1 MDSNGIV
8 ELLTTMDKMKYL
20 IVNQK
25 QKLEGTVILNIT
37 FWVQFKIQ
45 LVHNLFFAKFVES
58 EQDVGEKETEWKVK
72 SVEVQYG
79 LTELEQTKHEVQNS
93 VYELVRTN
101 AMCFILFINGRKKK
115 NL

>member
-37 FWVQFKIQ
+37 F
-45 LVHNLFFAKFVES
+45 
-58 EQDVGEKETEWKVK
+58 
-72 SVEVQYG
+72 
-79 LTELEQTKHEVQNS
+79 
-93 VYELVRTN
+93 
-101 AMCFILFINGRKKK
+101 
-115 NL
+115 